1 MVGAQQRPRAGARP
15 HHAGPEELVQTAAM
29 ARMFYLEGKSKIEI
43 AEKFGISRFKV
54 ARTLE
59 TAIRDGLIRLEIR
72 LPAELDAER
81 SDALRTRYGLSHAIV
96 FHSQAHDPGGAAL
109 VTRRLGAV
117 AADLLAEI
125 VTEGDVLGL
134 IWGPEIEAL
143 SPELTKLP
151 RCTVVQLC
159 GVTPLRP
166 VDANAV
172 EAVRRAAAVSRG
184 VAYPIYAP
192 HLLPDGATARMLR
205 RQPGIVEAVSR
216 FGQVTKAVITVGA
229 WGPGLS
235 TVYDALS
242 EAEREDYRR
251 QGACAEVSGRLL
263 DAEGRIV
270 AEELSERIIAISFE
284 ELRRVPD
291 VILLADGAQRTTA
304 TAAALKTGVF
314 NGIVTDSAVAEYLL
328 A

>member
-1 MVGAQQRPRAGARP
+1 MRTQQKPKGGARA
-15 HHAGPEELVQTAAM
+15 HHPGPEELVQTAAM
-29 ARMFYLEGKSKIEI
+29 ARMFYLEGKSKTDI
-43 AEKFGISRFKV
+43 AEEFGISRFKV

-59 TAIRDGLIRLEIR
+59 TAVRDGLIRLEIR
-72 LPAELDAER
+72 LPADLDAEL
-81 SDALRTRYGLSHAIV
+81 SDALRTRYDLRHAIV
-96 FHSQAHDPGGAAL
+96 FTSGAHDPGGAAL
-109 VTRRLGAV
+109 VTHRLGAV
-117 AADLLAEI
+117 TADLLAEI

-143 SPELTKLP
+143 GPELTTLP

-172 EAVRRAAAVSRG
+172 EAVRRAASVARG
-184 VAYPIYAP
+184 PAYPIYAP
-192 HLLPDGATARMLR
+192 LLLPDGAAATMLR
-205 RQPGIVEAVSR
+205 RQPGIAETVSR
-216 FGQVTKAVITVGA
+216 FGQITKAIITVGA

-242 EAEREDYRR
+242 ESEREDYRR

-263 DAEGRIV
+263 DAEGHIV
-270 AEELSERIIAISFE
+270 APDLSDRIIAISFE

-291 VILLADGAQRTTA
+291 VILLADGQKRAAA
-304 TAAALKTGVF
+304 TSAALKTGLF
-314 NGIVTDSAVAEYLL
+314 NGIVTDTAVAEHLL